1 MVFFFFMK
9 AKTSTTCT
17 LSWQRTGSYR
27 ARALRLG
34 VRPFSSLPPRVLI
47 HFRFSNDLPTLLQH
61 VEKRRLDACVRG
73 HVISTRQFFVSYAAC
88 GMWCAIHGI
97 WRTWQRN
104 QNLMRPLL
112 KMKMT
117 CFKFDDTVRRIAVE
131 NSYTHLFCK
140 STLLYFQQN

>member
-17 LSWQRTGSYR
+17 LSWQRTGSNR

-61 VEKRRLDACVRG
+61 VEKRRIDA
-73 HVISTRQFFVSYAAC
+73 TFVSYAAC
-88 GMWCAIHGI
+88 GMWCAIHGVRRA
-97 WRTWQRN
+97 WHKN
-104 QNLMRPLL
+104 QKLMRPLL